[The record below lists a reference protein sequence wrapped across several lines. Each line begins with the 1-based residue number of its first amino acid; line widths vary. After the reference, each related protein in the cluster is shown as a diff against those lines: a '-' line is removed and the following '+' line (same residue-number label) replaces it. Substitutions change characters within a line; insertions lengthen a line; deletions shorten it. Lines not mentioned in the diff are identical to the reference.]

1 MKPLALVTIPT
12 LILVAGVVDD
22 LRSRKIHNALLL
34 SCLPVA
40 LIFQFYTAG
49 GMGILNGLGG
59 MGIALALFLPL
70 TFIKALGAGDMKLM
84 MVFGLATGMTEVLY
98 VTFYSFL
105 WGLLLGLLITLF
117 HGRIKIFA
125 KNIAAIVQRKK
136 VDSEKLHSMP
146 YSIALLCGWITY
158 MTIEKTGHWL

>member
-1 MKPLALVTIPT
+1 MKSLAIISIPT

-22 LRSRKIHNALLL
+22 LRSRKIHNAFLL
-34 SCLPVA
+34 SCIPIA

-49 GMGILNGLGG
+49 GMGIINGLGG
-59 MGIALALFLPL
+59 VGTALALFLPL
-70 TFIKALGAGDMKLM
+70 TLLKALGAGDMKLM

-105 WGLLLGLLITLF
+105 WGLFLGLLITVF

-125 KNIAAIVQRKK
+125 KNIVAIVQRKK

-158 MTIEKTGHWL
+158 ITIKNTGYLL